1 MDHNTHETGP
11 DLYYWNY
18 WLFSYTISAD
28 KIVPLGN
35 TTFKVENK
43 DVYLSPVYHLM
54 DSKVWSGTNYKKQIL
69 F

>member
-1 MDHNTHETGP
+1 VYYGP
-11 DLYYWNY
+11 LILGLENSQVIK
-18 WLFSYTISAD
+18 LAQED